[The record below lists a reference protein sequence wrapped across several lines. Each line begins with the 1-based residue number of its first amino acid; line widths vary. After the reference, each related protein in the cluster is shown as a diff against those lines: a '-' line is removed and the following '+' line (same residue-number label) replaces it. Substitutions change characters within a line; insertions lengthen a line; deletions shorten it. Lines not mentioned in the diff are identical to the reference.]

1 MKILIQ
7 NSQKIPVKVSRMRS
21 IAQKLLKAEGCPYN
35 TEVSVLLTDDKQIAG
50 LNKQYRD
57 VEGPTDV
64 LSFSQIEGD
73 DDFTQEVD
81 DGVLGDVVIS
91 VERALAQSQ
100 AQGNTLDEE
109 IDMLLVHGILH
120 LLGYDH
126 AKPEEEKAMFAR
138 QNEILRI

>member
-1 MKILIQ
+1 VNLRRIQ
-7 NSQKIPVKVSRMRS
+7 SR
-21 IAQKLLKAEGCPYN
+21 AQKLLNAESCPDN
-35 TEVSVLLTDDKQIAG
+35 TEVSVLLTDDEQIAQ

-57 VEGPTDV
+57 VDGPTDV

-73 DDFTQEVD
+73 DDFSQEVD

-91 VERALAQSQ
+91 IERAQCQSQ

-126 AKPEEEKAMFAR
+126 AEPDEEKAMFAR
-138 QNEILRI
+138 QTEILEI

>member
-1 MKILIQ
+1 
-7 NSQKIPVKVSRMRS
+7 MRS